1 MNDQDIAC
9 RYAFLDSGT
18 GGLPYLS
25 QLRFHA
31 PRASCAYVADTEH
44 FPYGEKTRD
53 EVIRYS
59 VATAGRLLSRFSP
72 EVVIVACNTISV
84 AALESL
90 RAAYDIPFV
99 GTVPAIKLASA
110 RSKRRK
116 IGLLATERTVRDPYT
131 DALIRDFA
139 PDCEVV
145 RIGDSELIARI
156 ERDLITAG
164 HDERLRAVTPS
175 VERFLDAGVDAIVL
189 ACTHFLHVD
198 AEIREAAGPG
208 VEIIDSRE
216 GVVHQA
222 MRLVPPDAP
231 DADPASAARG
241 VLCVTGGID
250 AQAMGRYAS
259 YAPLFGLSWGGVI

>member
-1 MNDQDIAC
+1 
-9 RYAFLDSGT
+9 
-18 GGLPYLS
+18 
-25 QLRFHA
+25 
-31 PRASCAYVADTEH
+31 VADTEP

-90 RAAYDIPFV
+90 RAAYDIPIV

-259 YAPLFGLSWGGVI
+259 YAPLFGLSWGGVYERGPHPRRDE